1 MGLLTFSLFNCEE
14 MKNISETFLENL
26 IFSTARQPKKGR
38 YRCLGAP
45 LSWLT
50 LCAFNRNKCF
60 SMKHRVASFLSYKSF
75 RFLNNKSFNFSVTNL
90 SIFSVTN
97 FSISQSQIFQFLS
110 YTSFNITSGSNIISI
125 FCNHFP
131 ACGATSFNISQTR
144 ENTQTW

>member
-26 IFSTARQPKKGR
+26 IFSTARYSKKGR

-90 SIFSVTN
+90 SISQLQIFQFSQ
-97 FSISQSQIFQFLS
+97 IQIFQFLS
-110 YTSFNITSGSNIISI
+110 HKSFNFLVTNLL
-125 FCNHFP
+125 
-131 ACGATSFNISQTR
+131 ISQL
-144 ENTQTW
+144 QIF